1 MPRNGQ
7 FLRDYVGRML
17 RKSCAHT
24 YALFKRVRCEPD
36 QFAVHVGHNH
46 IASVP
51 RLGDFPPRYAAVNP
65 VAADNVASLSLGHGR
80 SCMINMFVCCIASSE
95 CSRLLVTEHLSVR
108 CIRLQ
113 GVVHTSDLGFRTMKA
128 QHARSTASLN

>member
-7 FLRDYVGRML
+7 FLRDY
-17 RKSCAHT
+17 SCAHT

-65 VAADNVASLSLGHGR
+65 PRARPKLYDQYVCMLYRFIRMQSPTDVSVSRVLSIRVILG
-80 SCMINMFVCCIASSE
+80 SE
-95 CSRLLVTEHLSVR
+95 
-108 CIRLQ
+108 Q
-113 GVVHTSDLGFRTMKA
+113 
-128 QHARSTASLN
+128 

>member
-7 FLRDYVGRML
+7 FLHDYVGRML

-51 RLGDFPPRYAAVNP
+51 RLGDFPLRYAAKNP
-65 VAADNVASLSLGHGR
+65 VGADNLYDQYVFATGSGVFERKTAVSVSRMLSIQVILG
-80 SCMINMFVCCIASSE
+80 SE
-95 CSRLLVTEHLSVR
+95 
-108 CIRLQ
+108 Q
-113 GVVHTSDLGFRTMKA
+113 
-128 QHARSTASLN
+128 